1 MKASFSNKS
10 QGFSE
15 EVIQFIFKFTKCFM
29 MDWLWWKFR
38 LNVAMTGWLVVSL
51 NFPKQVFR
59 LSRISIQN
67 KKSIHTHFTRLLLT
81 YSLEKKIS
89 FGWIW
94 FVCQYA
100 TLKEGIFWNSSPFV
114 EPQDLLIMR
123 RVLKLQW
130 HYLYL
135 LRGVWCLDY
144 PNNVAFPPFFKGTGL
159 KFIHAGVWKM

>member
-15 EVIQFIFKFTKCFM
+15 EIIQFIFKFTKCFM

-38 LNVAMTGWLVVSL
+38 LNVAMTGWLVAITD
-51 NFPKQVFR
+51 PFR
-59 LSRISIQN
+59 IRHPFIPFLLG
-67 KKSIHTHFTRLLLT
+67 LLLT
-81 YSLEKKIS
+81 AWRKRSVLDES
-89 FGWIW
+89 DL
-94 FVCQYA
+94 FVNMLC